1 MRSAPAKMS
10 KRFVCCV
17 IDMVLVA
24 LVAEIIFMG
33 LLQITRSTPAYNNA
47 TAAINEEIEYYERL
61 TEQTHIVEYVEGER
75 VATDVTVLKN
85 LCRAICLSYQVFGN
99 NQQPDFSF
107 DASHDVMKGGVHS
120 PENDNVAYFY
130 THYLKNNPS
139 VSVQTEDDLFGI
151 YKRAFG
157 DDAQF
162 MFTFNKEVSELPVL
176 NTQVAYYLFHYLFID
191 SSDSIGQTGATYYQS
206 YYNAYSNMLE
216 EAEMLVLNSEPYYST
231 RYLRYRQ
238 AYCAE
243 ARYVNITLVISIIL
257 ACLIVLL
264 VPKYLFGDG
273 RTVGYRLLGLGVLR
287 TDGSRIKWYVPLV
300 KTLAAA
306 VGFIPIAFI
315 LYLFPPFSG
324 GYEAMFVP
332 VTVESR
338 ISLALTV
345 LVISV
350 IGGIVNAFGLFTN
363 KRQNL
368 INLIFDD
375 LVLDSSRPYEGEEES
390 VRQGRD
396 Y

>member
-1 MRSAPAKMS
+1 MS

-338 ISLALTV
+338 ISMALTV

>member
-1 MRSAPAKMS
+1 MS

-17 IDMVLVA
+17 IDMVLVV
-24 LVAEIIFMG
+24 LVAELIFMG

-61 TEQTHIVEYVEGER
+61 TEQTHIVEYVDGAR

-120 PENDNVAYFY
+120 LENDNVAYFY
-130 THYLKNNPS
+130 TRYLKNNPS

-216 EAEMLVLNSEPYYST
+216 EAEMLILNSEPYYST

-375 LVLDSSRPYEGEEES
+375 LVLDSNRPYEGEEES

>member
-1 MRSAPAKMS
+1 MS

-24 LVAEIIFMG
+24 LVAELIFMG
-33 LLQITRSTPAYNNA
+33 LLQITRSTPAYTNA

-75 VATDVTVLKN
+75 VATDVIVLKN

-120 PENDNVAYFY
+120 LENDNVAYFY
-130 THYLKNNPS
+130 TRYLKNNPS
-139 VSVQTEDDLFGI
+139 VSVQTDDDLFGI

-176 NTQVAYYLFHYLFID
+176 NTQVAYYLFHYLFTD

-216 EAEMLVLNSEPYYST
+216 EAELLILNSEPYYST

-306 VGFIPIAFI
+306 VGFVPIAFI

-338 ISLALTV
+338 ISLAITV

-375 LVLDSSRPYEGEEES
+375 LVLDSNRPYEGEEES

>member
-1 MRSAPAKMS
+1 
-10 KRFVCCV
+10 
-17 IDMVLVA
+17 
-24 LVAEIIFMG
+24 
-33 LLQITRSTPAYNNA
+33 
-47 TAAINEEIEYYERL
+47 
-61 TEQTHIVEYVEGER
+61 
-75 VATDVTVLKN
+75 
-85 LCRAICLSYQVFGN
+85 
-99 NQQPDFSF
+99 
-107 DASHDVMKGGVHS
+107 
-120 PENDNVAYFY
+120 
-130 THYLKNNPS
+130 
-139 VSVQTEDDLFGI
+139 
-151 YKRAFG
+151 
-157 DDAQF
+157 
-162 MFTFNKEVSELPVL
+162 
-176 NTQVAYYLFHYLFID
+176 
-191 SSDSIGQTGATYYQS
+191 
-206 YYNAYSNMLE
+206 MLE
-216 EAEMLVLNSEPYYST
+216 EAEMLILNSEPYYST

-264 VPKYLFGDG
+264 IPKYLFGDG

-287 TDGSRIKWYVPLV
+287 TDGSRIEWYVPLV
-300 KTLAAA
+300 KTLVAA

-338 ISLALTV
+338 ISLALAV

-375 LVLDSSRPYEGEEES
+375 LVLDSNHPDEGEEDS